1 MSVNGLVH
9 LLRRK
14 NVTYELTYAPLGALV
29 GSCPRRIFNDD
40 KELETFLAGAL
51 RIEPREIATALSAL
65 ARNGSYSVYEVRLSE
80 TQIREH
86 GLGTAWSLSCSR
98 AAVVGAL

>member
-29 GSCPRRIFNDD
+29 GSCP
-40 KELETFLAGAL
+40 
-51 RIEPREIATALSAL
+51 P
-65 ARNGSYSVYEVRLSE
+65 GSSTTTKSSKPSWPGR
-80 TQIREH
+80 
-86 GLGTAWSLSCSR
+86 
-98 AAVVGAL
+98 